1 MSDQDRAL
9 VAAQSGVRFVRVA
22 RERPDLVVAV
32 GRQVGRGVP
41 AHERRDHP
49 PPVRGERRP
58 EVPPRPRRVRIP
70 VQAQRERAVVGTPA
84 QGCEGQPGGAV
95 AELGRLGHRMRTAVS
110 RLGRLALAVTD
121 APMIR
126 IGDREIPHD
135 ELRARAAVVAGALAA
150 VGVEHGDRVAIVL
163 RNDPDFLLLSAACG
177 VIGAVPVP
185 VNWHWRGDELRHVL
199 THSGSRAVFA
209 HSPFI
214 PDIESVLPEGV
225 PLIEVP
231 VRDEQ
236 AGEYGDT
243 PLTGRHPALDEWLG
257 GHEPFAEPLGSAPT
271 SLIYTSGTTGLPKG
285 VLRDPMESEQSLK
298 VAGATLAGMG
308 LGPGMRTLVTAP
320 MYHSAPNAQGLFAVA
335 LGIDLTIMPRF
346 DAEECLALIERHGI
360 THVQVVPT
368 MFVRMLELPEEVR
381 ARYDTSSL
389 RVIVHAAAPCPAH
402 VKRRMI
408 EWLGPVVLEYY
419 GGTETGIV
427 VNCDSQEWLAHE
439 GTVGKPL
446 ADAEIRIFGADGE
459 LVPQGEP
466 GEIYVRRPSFF
477 PQFTYLGQD
486 DKRREIDRDGYV
498 TIGDVGYLDSDGFLY
513 LSDRV
518 RDMVISGGVNIY
530 PIEIE
535 SCLLEL
541 PGVRDA
547 AVFGIPDDS
556 YGEALAAHVEVDPDA
571 GLTEDAIRDHVRER
585 LAGYKVP
592 KVVVF
597 DDDLPREASGKL
609 FKRRLRDRYWQ
620 DAGRAI

>member
-1 MSDQDRAL
+1 
-9 VAAQSGVRFVRVA
+9 
-22 RERPDLVVAV
+22 
-32 GRQVGRGVP
+32 
-41 AHERRDHP
+41 
-49 PPVRGERRP
+49 
-58 EVPPRPRRVRIP
+58 
-70 VQAQRERAVVGTPA
+70 
-84 QGCEGQPGGAV
+84 
-95 AELGRLGHRMRTAVS
+95 
-110 RLGRLALAVTD
+110 
-121 APMIR
+121 MIR
-126 IGDREIPHD
+126 IGEREISHD
-135 ELRARAAVVAGALAA
+135 ALRARAARVAGALAA
-150 VGVEHGDRVAIVL
+150 GGVEHGDRVAIVL

-185 VNWHWRGDELRHVL
+185 VNWHWRGEELRHVL

-209 HSPFI
+209 HSPFV
-214 PDIESVLPEGV
+214 PDVERARPGDV

-231 VRDEQ
+231 VRAEQ
-236 AGEYGDT
+236 AGAYGHT
-243 PLTGRHPALDEWLG
+243 PATGRHPMLDDWLKG
-257 GHEPFAEPLGSAPT
+257 AEPFAEPLGSAPT

-285 VLRDPMESEQSLK
+285 VLREPMDPEQSLK
-298 VAGATLAGMG
+298 IAGATLAGMG
-308 LGPGMRTLVTAP
+308 LAPGHKTLITAP

-335 LGIDLTIMPRF
+335 LGIDTTIMPRF
-346 DAEECLALIERHGI
+346 DAEQFLALIELHGI
-360 THVQVVPT
+360 THAQVVPT
-368 MFVRMLELPEEVR
+368 MFVRMLELPEAVR
-381 ARYDTSSL
+381 ERYDTSSL
-389 RVIVHAAAPCPAH
+389 QTVVHAAAPCPVH

-419 GGTETGIV
+419 GSTETGIV
-427 VNCDSQEWLAHE
+427 VNCDSQEWVAHE

-446 ADAEIRIFGADGE
+446 PGAEIRIYGPDGQ
-459 LVPQGEP
+459 LVGPGET

-498 TIGDVGYLDSDGFLY
+498 TIGDIGYLDADGFLY

-547 AVFGIPDDS
+547 AVFGIPDDA
-556 YGEALAAHVEVDPDA
+556 YGEALAAHVDADPAA
-571 GLTEDAIRDHVRER
+571 GLTEDTIRDHVRER
-585 LAGYKVP
+585 LAAYKVP
-592 KVVVF
+592 KLVVF

>member
-1 MSDQDRAL
+1 L
-9 VAAQSGVRFVRVA
+9 
-22 RERPDLVVAV
+22 
-32 GRQVGRGVP
+32 
-41 AHERRDHP
+41 
-49 PPVRGERRP
+49 
-58 EVPPRPRRVRIP
+58 
-70 VQAQRERAVVGTPA
+70 
-84 QGCEGQPGGAV
+84 
-95 AELGRLGHRMRTAVS
+95 
-110 RLGRLALAVTD
+110 TD

-126 IGDREIPHD
+126 IGERELAHD
-135 ELRARAAVVAGALAA
+135 ELRTRAAVVAGALAE
-150 VGVEHGDRVAIVL
+150 VGVKHGDRVAIVL

-199 THSGSRAVFA
+199 VHSGSRAVFA
-209 HSPFI
+209 HSPFV
-214 PDIESVLPEGV
+214 DEVERVLPDGV
-225 PLIEVP
+225 PLVEVP
-231 VRDEQ
+231 VRAEQ
-236 AGEYGDT
+236 ARAYGVT
-243 PLTGRHPALDEWLG
+243 PATGRHPLLDEWLEG
-257 GHEPFAEPLGSAPT
+257 REPYAQPLGLAPT

-285 VLRDPMESEQSLK
+285 VLREPQTPERSIE
-298 VAGATLAGMG
+298 VATATLAGMG
-308 LGPGMRTLVTAP
+308 LAPGMRTIITAP

-335 LGIDLTIMPRF
+335 LGIDLTIMPRY
-346 DAEECLALIERHGI
+346 DAEEFLALVERHGI
-360 THVQVVPT
+360 THAQVVPT

-381 ARYDTSSL
+381 ERYDTSSL
-389 RVIVHAAAPCPAH
+389 SVIVHAAAPCPAH

-408 EWLGPVVLEYY
+408 DWLGPVVLEYY

-427 VNCDSQEWLAHE
+427 VNCNSEEWLAHE

-446 ADAEIRIFGADGE
+446 ADVDIHIFGPDGE
-459 LVPQGEP
+459 LVPTGEP

-477 PQFTYLGQD
+477 PGFTYLGQD
-486 DKRREIDRDGYV
+486 DKRREIDRDGYI
-498 TIGDVGYLDSDGFLY
+498 TIGDVGYLDEDGFLH

-556 YGEALAAHVEVDPDA
+556 YGEALAAHVEVDPA
-571 GLTEDAIRDHVRER
+571 VGLTEDAIRDHVRER

-597 DDDLPREASGKL
+597 DDDLPREPSGKL